1 MWLKWRK
8 ILIILIILIIPLIF
22 EYIGINF
29 GGPMGVMYEYSESF
43 NPKFLGL
50 PLVVWGFWAIFI
62 YVGYLTTN
70 SILCFLFRKNY
81 PALLINKF
89 PLFVIFDGI
98 IVVSFDIFID
108 PAAVKM
114 GLWKWLFL
122 KESYFGVPV
131 GNFVGWFIIIAVT
144 SVLIRTVD
152 LKAGAGESEKIP
164 LYSML
169 CAICFL
175 LAAFVVNIDCAL
187 MGLLLAF
194 PLAFLEIASIMKPQ

>member
-1 MWLKWRK
+1 MWFKWRK
-8 ILIILIILIIPLIF
+8 TLIILIILIVPLIF

-29 GGPMGVMYEYSESF
+29 GGPMGVIYEYSDSF

-50 PLVVWGFWAIFI
+50 PVVVWGIWVIFI
-62 YVGYLTTN
+62 FVGYLTTN
-70 SILCFLFRKNY
+70 SILCFVFRRNY
-81 PALLINKF
+81 LELLMNKL
-89 PLFVIFDGI
+89 PLFVIFDGM

-108 PAAVKM
+108 PAAVKI

-122 KESYFGVPV
+122 KESYFGVPI
-131 GNFVGWFIIIAVT
+131 GNFVGWFIIVTVT
-144 SVLIRTVD
+144 SFLIRLVD
-152 LKAGAGESEKIP
+152 LKAGTGRSEKIP

-169 CAICFL
+169 CVICFL

-194 PLAFLEIASIMKPQ
+194 PLAFLEIASIMKSQ

>member
-8 ILIILIILIIPLIF
+8 VLIMLIVLMIPLIF
-22 EYIGINF
+22 EYIGMNF
-29 GGPMGVMYEYSESF
+29 GGPMGIMYEYSESF

-50 PLVVWGFWAIFI
+50 PLLVWGFWAIFI
-62 YVGYLTTN
+62 CIGYLTTN
-70 SILCFLFRKNY
+70 SILCFFFRKNY
-81 PALLINKF
+81 TELLMSKF

-108 PAAVKM
+108 PFAVKI

-131 GNFVGWFIIIAVT
+131 GNFVGWFIIVAVT
-144 SVLIRTVD
+144 SVLIRIVD
-152 LKAGAGESEKIP
+152 LKAGAGKSEKIP

-169 CAICFL
+169 CVICFL

-194 PLAFLEIASIMKPQ
+194 PIAFLEIASIMKLQ